1 MIQTTTGGA
10 TGGAKEDIMNKQLY
24 DALEQLT
31 DTVSLVLFEIS
42 SNDTGWYYKLQQ
54 HMQEARTILNN
65 ERNKYE

>member
-1 MIQTTTGGA
+1 
-10 TGGAKEDIMNKQLY
+10 MNKQLY